1 MSIKRR
7 AGEATTAHE
16 RELEAAVRRVPK
28 WSDSTFSYAALV
40 GGLTN
45 QNWIV
50 EVDGEARRYF
60 VKVPGEGSEMF
71 IDRVTANEAAR
82 NAHAMEL
89 APEVV
94 FFDPQDGLEVSEF
107 LEGYRACTNADFGDA
122 SVQSDVLALY
132 RRLHGGPALGQTKT
146 IFDMI
151 EEHIQQGRDLGS
163 HFPPDM
169 PWIEHRYQQAKAAF
183 MASGLDLVPCFND
196 PMPGNFL
203 ISHDPVA
210 APKPM
215 RLIDYEFASN
225 NERSYELGVLFA
237 EMFYDEQL
245 TLSLI
250 EQYFGSVRPAMV
262 ARVIVNRALADIK
275 WASWA
280 VVNRK
285 LKEWDFDYQKYG
297 VWKYMRAR
305 SLMYDPR
312 WDAWLRM
319 V

>member
-7 AGEATTAHE
+7 LGEGTTLHE
-16 RELEAAVRRVPK
+16 RNLESAVRRVPD
-28 WSDSTFSYAALV
+28 WQGRTIIYGPLV
-40 GGLTN
+40 GGIMN
-45 QNWIV
+45 QNWVV
-50 EVDGEARRYF
+50 EVEGDGRRYF

-71 IDRVTANEAAR
+71 INRVTANEAAR
-82 NAHAMEL
+82 NAHAMGV
-89 APEVV
+89 APEVI
-94 FFDPQDGLEVSEF
+94 FFDAADGLEISEF
-107 LEGYRACTNADFGDA
+107 LEGYRACTNADFGDSA
-122 SVQSDVLALY
+122 IQSEVLSIY
-132 RRLHGGPALGQTKT
+132 RKLHGGAPFAETKT

-151 EEHIQQGRDLGS
+151 EEHIAQGRELGS
-163 HFPPDM
+163 AFPVDM
-169 PWIEHRYQQAKAAF
+169 PWLVHRYAQAKRAF

-203 ISHDPVA
+203 ISPDPA
-210 APKPM
+210 SPKPM

-245 TLSLI
+245 TESLI
-250 EQYFGSVRPAMV
+250 EQYLGEKRQSMV
-262 ARVIVNRALADIK
+262 ARVIINRALADLK

-285 LKEWDFDYQKYG
+285 LNEWDFDYQKYG

-305 SLMYDPR
+305 DVMYDPR
-312 WDAWLRM
+312 WDNWLRM